1 MAKVITINKQLKE
14 LVKER
19 KRAISVAKQLKYD
32 DEHIEL
38 LQNASSSIE
47 ISQILAN
54 ARMHSKAFE
63 RQDKKSRK
71 R

>member
-1 MAKVITINKQLKE
+1 MAKVIPINKQLEE

-19 KRAISVAKQLKYD
+19 KQAISIAKQLKYD
-32 DEHIEL
+32 DEYIEQ
-38 LQNASSSIE
+38 LQYASSSIE
-47 ISQILAN
+47 ISQILTT

-63 RQDKKSRK
+63 RQNKKSRK